1 MNPLFGQGGTDRFRR
16 AVEEKFGFK
25 VDENLNLHRVEASS
39 DTIPLIIPRPP
50 ADLPGNIS
58 QEEVVEWLWQRQPD
72 VNLRGACG
80 VDLYVS
86 VVGRAW
92 TEPGFIAQL
101 KSNPEDVLNTGWGV
115 QLPVEG
121 KVSILTE
128 DEENV
133 YFVCP
138 NDSIEGELDDDVL
151 ELVSGGVVSVF
162 TLGMFLVFFSGLTIG
177 GLVTAGVGAAWI
189 GSSVIDANAK

>member
-72 VNLRGACG
+72 VNLRGH
-80 VDLYVS
+80 
-86 VVGRAW
+86 VGW
-92 TEPGFIAQL
+92 IFMFQW
-101 KSNPEDVLNTGWGV
+101 WGGRGPNRGS
-115 QLPVEG
+115 LP
-121 KVSILTE
+121 
-128 DEENV
+128 N
-133 YFVCP
+133 
-138 NDSIEGELDDDVL
+138 
-151 ELVSGGVVSVF
+151 
-162 TLGMFLVFFSGLTIG
+162 
-177 GLVTAGVGAAWI
+177 
-189 GSSVIDANAK
+189 

>member
-1 MNPLFGQGGTDRFRR
+1 MALATSARCQ
-16 AVEEKFGFK
+16 
-25 VDENLNLHRVEASS
+25 
-39 DTIPLIIPRPP
+39 PP
-50 ADLPGNIS
+50 
-58 QEEVVEWLWQRQPD
+58 
-72 VNLRGACG
+72 GACG

-115 QLPVEG
+115 QLPVGG

-138 NDSIEGELDDDVL
+138 NDSIEGELGGSKFSTESGQALFQLMSYRGIEVTGTENKIRRIYHIVPPGPGRQGLVVQILVQGLGAGPAVLADVDIPQSRL
-151 ELVSGGVVSVF
+151 FGQLHP
-162 TLGMFLVFFSGLTIG
+162 G
-177 GLVTAGVGAAWI
+177 GLGGGHPIIHT
-189 GSSVIDANAK
+189 